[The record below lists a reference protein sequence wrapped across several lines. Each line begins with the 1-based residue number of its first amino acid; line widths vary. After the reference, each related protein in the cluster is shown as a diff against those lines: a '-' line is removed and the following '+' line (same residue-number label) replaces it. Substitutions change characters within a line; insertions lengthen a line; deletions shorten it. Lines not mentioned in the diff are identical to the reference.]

1 MGAIENFLRR
11 FGYAKLDRFG
21 LILTGD
27 GRVLTNRPHILD
39 DGLGGKIV
47 GWTDDDLAAM
57 ELEHWGAPKPEPAK
71 RVAGKKVIQPPP
83 RPVARPT
90 VPTPVVT
97 AAPAPVVAA
106 PAVAAPVVAAPAPAK
121 LPGVAPMLVVAP
133 PPGFAAA
140 AAPVVVPAPAVVAAP
155 IVAEEE
161 PVEDDEWEWTIAMA
175 RARAAAE
182 EVQQAAV
189 SIPKAASAP
198 RAPASSAPRAP
209 ASSYVSRALAA
220 SAPVKRKTSPGMPA
234 VRAKTEPPVAAA
246 PLPKLVERKTVIPIP
261 SLALNGQSPLR
272 RAPRGTGPILE
283 DTVRTQPAPPA
294 NDDTSPY
301 VTLPSE
307 VKPIGLAHTKRVA
320 AKVR

>member
-21 LILTGD
+21 LVLTGD

-47 GWTDDDLAAM
+47 GWTDDDLATM
-57 ELEHWGAPKPEPAK
+57 ELEHWGAPKLQPAK

-83 RPVARPT
+83 RPPARPT

-97 AAPAPVVAA
+97 APAPAPLPGVAPVFAA
-106 PAVAAPVVAAPAPAK
+106 PLVVAAPVV
-121 LPGVAPMLVVAP
+121 VAPVVVAP
-133 PPGFAAA
+133 PPAL
-140 AAPVVVPAPAVVAAP
+140 

-182 EVQQAAV
+182 EVQQAAT
-189 SIPKAASAP
+189 SIPKAATAP
-198 RAPASSAPRAP
+198 RAVAPRAAAPYTP
-209 ASSYVSRALAA
+209 ASRAP
-220 SAPVKRKTSPGMPA
+220 APIAPAKRKTSPGMPA

-261 SLALNGQSPLR
+261 SLSLNGQSALR

-283 DTVRTQPAPPA
+283 DTVRTQPAPAA

-301 VTLPSE
+301 VTLPPE
-307 VKPIGLAHTKRVA
+307 VKAVGHAHTKRVA

>member
-21 LILTGD
+21 LVLTGD
-27 GRVLTNRPHILD
+27 DRVLTNRPHILD

-47 GWTDDDLAAM
+47 GWTDGDLAAM
-57 ELEHWGAPKPEPAK
+57 ELEHWGVPKREPAK

-83 RPVARPT
+83 RPPQRPT

-97 AAPAPVVAA
+97 APVVVEAPVVVAAPVAAAPAQRPLPGLAPVVAA
-106 PAVAAPVVAAPAPAK
+106 PP
-121 LPGVAPMLVVAP
+121 
-133 PPGFAAA
+133 
-140 AAPVVVPAPAVVAAP
+140 APVVVSPAPAPV
-155 IVAEEE
+155 VAEEE

-182 EVQQAAV
+182 EVQQAAT
-189 SIPKAASAP
+189 SIPKAASAFRTP
-198 RAPASSAPRAP
+198 T
-209 ASSYVSRALAA
+209 
-220 SAPVKRKTSPGMPA
+220 KRKTSPGMPA
-234 VRAKTEPPVAAA
+234 MRAKTEPPA
-246 PLPKLVERKTVIPIP
+246 PTLPKLVERKTVIPVP
-261 SLALNGQSPLR
+261 QLALSGQSPLR
-272 RAPRGTGPILE
+272 RAPRGTGPILD

-294 NDDTSPY
+294 NDDNTSPY

-307 VKPIGLAHTKRVA
+307 VKPVGHAHTKRVA

>member
-47 GWTDDDLAAM
+47 GWADDDLAAM
-57 ELEHWGAPKPEPAK
+57 ELEHWGAPKPQPAK

-97 AAPAPVVAA
+97 APAPAPLPGVAPAPVV
-106 PAVAAPVVAAPAPAK
+106 VAPVV
-121 LPGVAPMLVVAP
+121 VAPVVVAP
-133 PPGFAAA
+133 PP
-140 AAPVVVPAPAVVAAP
+140 AP

-182 EVQQAAV
+182 EVEQAAV
-189 SIPKAASAP
+189 LIPKAATAP
-198 RAPASSAPRAP
+198 RAPASTPRAP
-209 ASSYVSRALAA
+209 AATPRAPASYVSRALAA

-261 SLALNGQSPLR
+261 SLSLNGQSPLR
-272 RAPRGTGPILE
+272 RAPRGTGPIE

-301 VTLPSE
+301 VTLPPE
-307 VKPIGLAHTKRVA
+307 VKAVGHAHTKRVA

>member
-21 LILTGD
+21 LLLTGD

-97 AAPAPVVAA
+97 APVVAAPVVAAPVTAAPAPVVAA
-106 PAVAAPVVAAPAPAK
+106 PAPK
-121 LPGVAPMLVVAP
+121 LPGVAPAPVIVAP
-133 PPGFAAA
+133 P
-140 AAPVVVPAPAVVAAP
+140 APV
-155 IVAEEE
+155 VAEEE

-198 RAPASSAPRAP
+198 RAPASS
-209 ASSYVSRALAA
+209 YVSRALAA

-234 VRAKTEPPVAAA
+234 VRAKTEPPVAAS
-246 PLPKLVERKTVIPIP
+246 PLPKLVERKTVIPVP

-272 RAPRGTGPILE
+272 RAPRGTGPIL
-283 DTVRTQPAPPA
+283 DYTVRTKPSPPA
-294 NDDTSPY
+294 NDDNTSPY

-307 VKPIGLAHTKRVA
+307 VKPVGHAHTKRVA